1 MATILTPDDKPHGY
15 VISQKLNQG
24 RNAIS
29 YLAEKDGVRYFFKQY
44 SNPTWLKSWYEGYI
58 DYQDSIKQVIT
69 GKPSQ
74 KSERSFEKPPIAE
87 YCSDLIEYFKIEDD
101 KKLRAYYQVLEFFQD
116 GKSLKDCLNEQQFCW
131 ENRIICAKTL
141 MSGMTRLHEAG
152 VVHTDLKPDNLYMIP
167 NKKRPG
173 FRCMKIIDFDFS
185 ILANKKAPWDGID
198 PYVGTPGYLSP
209 EHLKGQVHQFKSDV
223 FTCGII
229 LYELLTKQGHPY
241 DYDEAEYAKNVERYT
256 AQEPSL
262 LGTFGNKEWDK
273 RVCAMLRRMLA
284 PKLEDRPSAVE
295 VREVLL
301 GK

>member
-1 MATILTPDDKPHGY
+1 MARELTPGKDRIKGY
-15 VISQKLNQG
+15 AILKLLNPG
-24 RNAIS
+24 RYAFS
-29 YLAEKDGVRYFFKQY
+29 YLAEKEGVHYFFKQY
-44 SNPTWLKSWYEGYI
+44 RNPTWLKPWYEPYI
-58 DYQDSIKQVIT
+58 EYQDSIKQVIT
-69 GKPSQ
+69 GKHKSSQ
-74 KSERSFEKPPIAE
+74 NSDRPFIAE
-87 YCSDLIEYFKIEDD
+87 YCSDLIDFFKIDE
-101 KKLRAYYQVLEFFQD
+101 KREFRAYYQVQEFFQD
-116 GKSLKDCLNEQQFCW
+116 GKSLEDCLKEQQFCW

-152 VVHTDLKPDNLYMIP
+152 VVHTDLKPKNLYMIP

-173 FRCMKIIDFDFS
+173 FRCMKIIDFDYS

-209 EHLKGQVHQFKSDV
+209 EHLKGQVPQFKSDV

-241 DYDEAEYAKNVERYT
+241 DYNDAEYAKNVERYT

-262 LGTFGNKEWDK
+262 LGTFGSKEWDK

-284 PKLEDRPSAVE
+284 PKLEDRPSANE
-295 VREVLL
+295 VHVVLL